1 MPTLVLPQQAMP
13 AIVEQAQEWMQ
24 SASGGNGVEASQMSV
39 LAGEVWFHWS
49 QRIEILIP
57 ALEVLTGDSY
67 ISVPPNRVSYVK
79 TRYIYKGKGTPMP
92 FDLGDE

>member
-1 MPTLVLPQQAMP
+1 MATLALPPQPLP
-13 AIVEQAQEWMQ
+13 AIVDRAQEWMQ

-39 LAGEVWFHWS
+39 LADEVWFHWS

-57 ALEVLTGDSY
+57 ALEVLNSDSY
-67 ISVPPNRVSYVK
+67 IPVPPNRVSYVK
-79 TRYIYKGKGTPMP
+79 TRYTYKGKGKPMP

>member
-1 MPTLVLPQQAMP
+1 MPTVTLPPQPAY
-13 AIVEQAQEWMQ
+13 AIVC
-24 SASGGNGVEASQMSV
+24 NGDERELAESYSYGDEASQLSV
-39 LAGEVWFHWS
+39 LADEVWFHWL

-67 ISVPPNRVSYVK
+67 RSVPPNRVSYVK